1 MSDNPNAELIAIGTE
16 LLLGEITDT
25 NSVFMARALRD
36 IGVNVYYMTTVGD
49 NLQRIENAI
58 DLALDRAEIIITC
71 GGLGPTVDDMT
82 RQGVANATGRELT
95 FHQPLFDMIVE
106 RFRGFGVNMTNNN
119 RQQAYL
125 PADAKVIENPVGTA
139 PSFIVET
146 KRGIVISLPGVPR
159 EMKYLMNSA
168 VIPYLLDTYS
178 LGTIIARVLKTAG
191 IGESSLDDMIGK
203 ELLSQSN
210 PTVGLAAHHG
220 SVDVRIT
227 AKAESKEVALQ
238 MLDEMQAEVMN
249 KISPFVYGTDSDTLE
264 DIVTALLSK
273 HSEKIYIVEGGLAG
287 AITDKLENKS
297 IISELKVDHPDEIYH
312 TYDIHHDVSLKEC
325 ALQVA
330 KQVIADTDIYA
341 SIVILSY
348 PDIDENADVD
358 AGSVVA
364 VMTQDLDAPKFR
376 VYGFGARSN
385 LARDWMPRWGLST
398 LWRLL
403 KEKYD
408 VVE

>member
-49 NLQRIENAI
+49 NLQRIASAI

-82 RQGVANATGRELT
+82 RHGVAVATKRELV
-95 FHQPLFDMIVE
+95 FHQPLFDTIAE
-106 RFRGFGVNMTNNN
+106 RFRGFGVNMTSNN

-125 PADAKVIENPVGTA
+125 PDGAEVIKNPVGTA

-146 KRGIVISLPGVPR
+146 DRGIVISLPGVPR
-159 EMKYLMNSA
+159 EMKYLMNSS
-168 VIPYLLDTYS
+168 VIPHLLDTYS
-178 LGTIIARVLKTAG
+178 LGTIIARTLKTAG
-191 IGESSLDDMIGK
+191 VGESSLDDMIGK
-203 ELLSQSN
+203 DILSQSN

-227 AKAESKEVALQ
+227 AKADSTNDAIT
-238 MLDEMQAEVMN
+238 MLDHMQSQVMG
-249 KISPFVYGTDSDTLE
+249 KIGGFVYGTDGDTLE
-264 DIVTALLSK
+264 GVITSK
-273 HSEKIYIVEGGLAG
+273 LIENGVKLHIIEGGLVG
-287 AITDKLENKS
+287 AITDKLDKS
-297 IISELKVDHPDEIYH
+297 VHSHLIMPHPDNVINQFGIKSN
-312 TYDIHHDVSLKEC
+312 TSLKDS
-325 ALQVA
+325 ALEVA
-330 KQVIADTDIYA
+330 EKALATEESDAVI
-341 SIVILSY
+341 VLLSY
-348 PDIDENADVD
+348 PDLAENADVEQ
-358 AGSVVA
+358 GSAVV
-364 VMTQDLDAPKFR
+364 VLTQNMSEPRFR

-385 LARDWMPRWGLST
+385 LARDWIPRWGLST

-403 KEKYD
+403 KETYD
-408 VVE
+408 VVD